1 MPARRPAR
9 LRSLGGVVALSGIGL
24 ALLAP
29 HPAAASSTS
38 SFCRAVSQFNGARPP
53 SDQASISALKKLA
66 QASPRDVQRSLN
78 VIIQTAKR
86 TDATTAL
93 LQAARPSTV
102 VSDAVTVAGDAVV
115 QASNQRCHVAV
126 HFGSAVPTGI
136 SERKVKPA
144 DWVRNVCASLASWGT
159 SLRDAGLNL
168 ATPGGGLTTTLPA
181 ERSLVQQFVSTA
193 VTRTAQLLAELN
205 GAGTPA
211 APQGAAYTAFLHDGV
226 AKAHQAFVA
235 AQPTAATLSDDVHT
249 FQTQAQALVQRLD
262 NAGKGVEALVREA
275 DAQIGD
281 RALVKAFTTEPTC
294 GGIA

>member
-1 MPARRPAR
+1 MHGRRRARR
-9 LRSLGGVVALSGIGL
+9 RSLGRVLALVGVGVALLTPS
-24 ALLAP
+24 
-29 HPAAASSTS
+29 PAAASSPS
-38 SFCRAVSQFNGARPP
+38 SFCRAVSQFNAARPP

-66 QASPRDVQRSLN
+66 QASPRDVQRSVN

-93 LQAARPSTV
+93 LQAALPSNAL
-102 VSDAVTVAGDAVV
+102 SEAVTVAGNAVV
-115 QASNQRCHVAV
+115 QASNGRCHIAV
-126 HFGSAVPTGI
+126 HFGAAVPTGI
-136 SERKVKPA
+136 SQQKVKPA
-144 DWVRNVCASLASWGT
+144 DWVRNVCATLASWGS

-168 ATPGGGLTTTLPA
+168 ATPGGGLTTTLPT
-181 ERSLVQQFVSTA
+181 ERGLIQQFVSTA

-205 GAGTPA
+205 GAGTPS

-235 AQPTAATLSDDVHT
+235 AQPTAATLADDVHT

-262 NAGKGVEALVREA
+262 TAGKGVEALVREA

-281 RALVKAFTTEPTC
+281 RVLVKAFAAEPTC